1 MPAGS
6 WPAAGTAPAPLHE
19 VHRQFSRNV
28 LTTILARV
36 VNMARG
42 VVLVPFLLRHL
53 GLEAYGI
60 WTTIFILV
68 SYVGVT
74 TLGISNV
81 YIKYVA
87 EFHARREYD
96 KANALLS
103 TGLAITIPLCG
114 AIFLGFWLGWNWY
127 SPWLHL
133 PPAHAADGKEAV
145 LIVLG
150 VFLSAIALNGFGD
163 ILTAT
168 QQIASTQWFLD
179 DGHRGG
185 AGRDFVAGGRRARH
199 SRAWQRR
206 IWCAFC
212 SPTDCPSGGP
222 GESSSGCT
230 FRSRMVRRDS
240 IRYVLHFGGLVQFQS
255 MLSIFLASVERVAA
269 LGLIGAAAA
278 GLLDVAKKWPTALS
292 LVPMAFFAALLPA
305 TAHVDAASGDS
316 DRFSEPAHALPEQLA
331 LRQPLHVGFCG
342 RHRAMGRAHPARL
355 AGTAVADTPGANRPV
370 CGIQFG
376 HAIPYAYRTGDF
388 DVSRHGTRVRGV
400 HLLDSQHRSAGSH
413 VTGGA
418 LDRRPLDP
426 ARDRRGSGS
435 GNRRLGLRADGPGA
449 FRAPS
454 AADALPA
461 RGDCAGACAVR

>member
-1 MPAGS
+1 
-6 WPAAGTAPAPLHE
+6 
-19 VHRQFSRNV
+19 
-28 LTTILARV
+28 
-36 VNMARG
+36 MARG

-68 SYVGVT
+68 SYVGVS

-150 VFLSAIALNGFGD
+150 VFLSAIAFNGFGD

-168 QQIASTQWFLD
+168 QQIASTQWFLIM
-179 DGHRGG
+179 GIV
-185 AGRDFVAGGRRARH
+185 AELGRDCVAGGRRARH
-199 SRAWQRR
+199 SRAGRGVSGARSVQRR
-206 IWCAFC
+206 TLHLVGLEKAQVAAPFAAHGAPRFHPLRAAFRRAGAVPKHVVDF
-212 SPTDCPSGGP
+212 SRLGGAGGGTGP
-222 GESSSGCT
+222 DRR
-230 FRSRMVRRDS
+230 RSRRTAGRRQKMAHCALQRS
-240 IRYVLHFGGLVQFQS
+240 HGV
-255 MLSIFLASVERVAA
+255 FLARFCRLPRMWMRLQAV
-269 LGLIGAAAA
+269 
-278 GLLDVAKKWPTALS
+278 PTAS
-292 LVPMAFFAALLPA
+292 A
-305 TAHVDAASGDS
+305 
-316 DRFSEPAHALPEQLA
+316 EPARALSEQLA
-331 LRQPLHVGFCG
+331 LRKPVHVGFCG
-342 RHRAMGRAHPARL
+342 RHRAVGRAHNARL
-355 AGTAVADTPGANRPV
+355 AGPAVAGAPGADRPV

-388 DVSRHGTRVRGV
+388 DVSRHGPRVRGV
-400 HLLDSQHRSAGSH
+400 HLFDSQHRSAGQSRCRRR
-413 VTGGA
+413 TGSKAAG
-418 LDRRPLDP
+418 RRSESAWQWPWQPP
-426 ARDRRGSGS
+426 AR
-435 GNRRLGLRADGPGA
+435 
-449 FRAPS
+449 
-454 AADALPA
+454 PA
-461 RGDCAGACAVR
+461 C